1 MQSMEKIKFL
11 KTSDS
16 LINEF
21 EHQTK
26 KTTLSKHSTQTSN
39 LNVLNLNSRLRQ
51 LAFFFLVKA
60 EGGHL
65 ADGLSYSEFS
75 LP

>member
-26 KTTLSKHSTQTSN
+26 KTTLSKHSTRSDF
-39 LNVLNLNSRLRQ
+39 Q
-51 LAFFFLVKA
+51 LKCL
-60 EGGHL
+60 E
-65 ADGLSYSEFS
+65 SE
-75 LP
+75 